1 MTRMLTFDTPKRLIK
16 KMSGSGITGGSN
28 VCAASGPHVAM
39 EETDVW
45 SFPHNHGIHY
55 NQSTAANTTSHKG
68 CHLAKASVRRES
80 LHLMPLTTRT
90 ATVDALTGLNQTG
103 DCSCPLTKYI
113 YCISSVQIMRF
124 ILGCFFCIKQQ
135 RLHPD
140 YGNERPMSAAPC
152 RVQSQVCVC
161 AAMRRHTISISAAGP
176 GAVGA
181 FH

>member
-39 EETDVW
+39 EETDVG

-124 ILGCFFCIKQQ
+124 IWVFFFVSSNNVFSLIMETSAPCQ
-135 RLHPD
+135 LHPAG
-140 YGNERPMSAAPC
+140 YSHK
-152 RVQSQVCVC
+152 CVF
-161 AAMRRHTISISAAGP
+161 
-176 GAVGA
+176 VLL
-181 FH
+181 